1 MKNHTS
7 IQLVSASNK
16 LKYIEGIKT
25 EYKDRKQLAIAVV
38 NNFLNTVQ
46 IDMLPIFL
54 NHNKKDDLADTF
66 LQATWYLIDQKLM
79 DNIFLFADY
88 LK

>member
-1 MKNHTS
+1 ATN
-7 IQLVSASNK
+7 I
-16 LKYIEGIKT
+16 
-25 EYKDRKQLAIAVV
+25 V

-46 IDMLPIFL
+46 VDKLPDFL

-79 DNIFLFADY
+79 ENIFLFADY